1 MMILRTSVTR
11 FGEISSLWP
20 KVNIIRQT
28 FLTGLN
34 NILNLLWQKIDL
46 GQIFI
51 IANCPN
57 IEKIIGPSGHTA
69 SNGAAASERPT
80 ACARCQRTTT
90 TTTVCNREQRTRR
103 RSTIS
108 RVVLLPLLQKLFCLN
123 RPILPVAAAFVHSGL
138 SGLPKMGPIQVLPI
152 FSSL

>member
-1 MMILRTSVTR
+1 MGI
-11 FGEISSLWP
+11 
-20 KVNIIRQT
+20 
-28 FLTGLN
+28 
-34 NILNLLWQKIDL
+34 ILNLLWQKIDL

-51 IANCPN
+51 NANCPN

-152 FSSL
+152 FSSFINCNY